1 MKSYATTV
9 CCPATTRVGSQVDT
23 IDGVGGRSQLIHACP
38 QRLSCTLGESSQPE
52 AGKIVAAYTATS
64 PVLGSTNCR
73 LMSSATLWIICD
85 VTSWSAMPADCSE
98 A

>member
-23 IDGVGGRSQLIHACP
+23 IAGVGGRSQLIHA
-38 QRLSCTLGESSQPE
+38 
-52 AGKIVAAYTATS
+52 ATS